1 MKIKY
6 LAIFLVLLC
15 CLMGAAS
22 AADDVSMDAVDA
34 SVDDAITVDA
44 AIDDTEDSTIV
55 EETPVDTISDDVA
68 TEEIGDEIQT
78 DEISEES
85 ADVDS
90 EPTRTTTKHVS
101 NWDDLETYCKKT
113 NDNYVIYLDNIIT
126 YGSNPIT
133 FKNSATIIGT
143 PNNYITGGNSNKILF
158 QSTGSLN
165 ISFINVTFKNMD
177 ASVLIKLA
185 TTGTN
190 SFINCSFDNIH
201 TYAYKSSVIW
211 NDKGF
216 MNISGCNFTNCNNG
230 FGVITNYAT
239 SGTVQMNVENCR
251 FENNTG
257 RMEPGAIN
265 NCGELNVTNCTFIH
279 NTAGWWAGAI
289 HTHTFAHSRIVDSN
303 FTRNVAGWNG
313 GALFSYSTL
322 EVINCNFDDNNC
334 STNTGG
340 GAICGYS
347 YQGSIYNI
355 TVDSCNFTHNLNLNS
370 NGRGGAIGVQNIGY
384 LTVFNSIF
392 KNNNN
397 ATNGTAISAICE
409 NITYCINCTNCSC
422 PNCPNCTNCTHN
434 VSTGDPDCVI
444 YNNTY
449 LNHGGP
455 GDTVVISGNDFVFY
469 DNIFINSI
477 QSVHYNESGNQY
489 PPAVSLNFIPQTNA
503 LLRSYALRD
512 SNKHDIIFVNESSDN
527 DPTSDDITGQSW
539 DDAFGTDE
547 GLYRAAQKINDGGII
562 YLADCAFTW
571 VDTHRDKSFTVIG
584 FSRDSTIMSCEFEIG
599 ASVDE
604 GIHYSQTFINM
615 TIINPGYWSND
626 VTFINCTFVNF
637 KTNEVINDGI
647 DENVEYGVIPPEES
661 FVTNFINCDFIN
673 STISGENL
681 IDIAKYTQINFDN
694 CNFENIAADSIV
706 SSYKGKFFTQDG
718 INFNGCKFTNVTT
731 KGIVSIP
738 SGHDI
743 MELVHIEGC
752 TYDVPVTNDIMNDG
766 GRDYINTTQSR
777 ADSNLTMDIDGENLV
792 ITLTDMEG
800 NPIADVDEINVLVN
814 EESIPC
820 QMENGV
826 ATLNISDLSGKVTF
840 SATFEGNSNFKESSA
855 SLSTVLVINN
865 VTVEVPVEVPVYVPV
880 NQTATSITAS
890 DLTATAKV
898 AKTLS
903 VTLKDADGKVLANK
917 AVKVTVNGK
926 TSTVTTDK
934 NGVAKVNVNYAKAGT
949 YYYTLSFLGD
959 NDYKASMKAVKVTVN
974 KQATKATFAKK
985 TFKVKATKKVT
996 FTLKD
1001 AKGKVIKGKKITFTV
1016 NKKTYTAKTN
1026 AKGIATVKVKLTK
1039 KGKYTAVAK
1048 FAGDTTYKAISKKA
1062 VITIK

>member
-1 MKIKY
+1 
-6 LAIFLVLLC
+6 
-15 CLMGAAS
+15 
-22 AADDVSMDAVDA
+22 
-34 SVDDAITVDA
+34 
-44 AIDDTEDSTIV
+44 
-55 EETPVDTISDDVA
+55 
-68 TEEIGDEIQT
+68 
-78 DEISEES
+78 
-85 ADVDS
+85 
-90 EPTRTTTKHVS
+90 
-101 NWDDLETYCKKT
+101 
-113 NDNYVIYLDNIIT
+113 
-126 YGSNPIT
+126 
-133 FKNSATIIGT
+133 
-143 PNNYITGGNSNKILF
+143 
-158 QSTGSLN
+158 
-165 ISFINVTFKNMD
+165 MD

-190 SFINCSFDNIH
+190 KFINCSFDNIH

-211 NDKGF
+211 NDKGY
-216 MNISGCNFTNCNNG
+216 MNISGCNFTNCNDG
-230 FGVITNYAT
+230 FGAITNYASIST
-239 SGTVQMNVENCR
+239 DSVLMNVENCR
-251 FENNTG
+251 FENNSG
-257 RMEPGAIN
+257 RNEPGAIN

-279 NTAGWWAGAI
+279 NVANWWAGAI

-444 YNNTY
+444 YNNTF
-449 LNHGGP
+449 LNHAGP
-455 GDTVVISGNDFVFY
+455 GDTVVISGNDYVFY
-469 DNIFINSI
+469 DNIFRNSV
-477 QSVHYNESGNQY
+477 QTKKYNESGNQY
-489 PPAVSLNFIPQTNA
+489 DLPAAVLSLTHSVLGANLESPILSLGPSDEIYVNA
-503 LLRSYALRD
+503 SS
-512 SNKHDIIFVNESSDN
+512 SNDWSSVD
-527 DPTSDDITGQSW
+527 GQSW
-539 DDAFGTDE
+539 ENAVGGTI
-547 GLYRAAQKINDGGII
+547 GLSFAINYLNENGII
-562 YLADCAFTW
+562 HLADTTFPQLIAM
-571 VDTHRDKSFTVIG
+571 DQYKNFTVIG
-584 FSRDSTIMSCEFEIG
+584 LSRENTIIELWKVGNSE
-599 ASVDE
+599 DPD
-604 GIHYSQTFINM
+604 HYLTTFINM
-615 TIINPGYWSND
+615 TFLNIGEIWGND
-626 VTFINCTFVNF
+626 VTFINCTFINF
-637 KTNEVINDGI
+637 KTSDPINDGI
-647 DENVEYGVIPPEES
+647 DENVEYGVEPPEES

-800 NPIADVDEINVLVN
+800 IPIADVDEINVLVN

-865 VTVEVPVEVPVYVPV
+865 VTVEVPVEVPVYITV

-890 DLTATAKV
+890 DLTATSKV

-1001 AKGKVIKGKKITFTV
+1001 AKGKAIKGKKITFTV

-1062 VITIK
+1062 AITVK

>member
-1 MKIKY
+1 MTMLLI
-6 LAIFLVLLC
+6 LLC
-15 CLMGAAS
+15 CFMGAAS
-22 AADDVSMDAVDA
+22 AADDVSMDVADT
-34 SVDDAITVDA
+34 SVDDVVTVDA
-44 AIDDTEDSTIV
+44 VSEDVSDSATV
-55 EETPVDTISDDVA
+55 EETELS
-68 TEEIGDEIQT
+68 DEITIEDASDGIKT

-85 ADVDS
+85 AIVDS
-90 EPTRTTTKHVS
+90 EPTRGTDINVT
-101 NWDDLETYCKKT
+101 NWDDLKYYGESTT
-113 NDNYVIYLDNIIT
+113 NYDIHLI
-126 YGSNPIT
+126 SPIT
-133 FKNSATIIGT
+133 VGNKGLVFKNSATIIGT
-143 PNNYITGGNSNKILF
+143 PENYITGGSNGVTYF
-158 QSTGSLN
+158 SSTGDLS
-165 ISFINVTFKNMD
+165 ITFINVTFKDMH
-177 ASVLIKLA
+177 AGILLRLA
-185 TTGTN
+185 TGDGIN
-190 SFINCSFDNIH
+190 KFINCSFDNIY
-201 TYAYKSSVIW
+201 TSLYKSSVIW
-211 NDKGF
+211 NDKGY
-216 MNISGCNFTNCNNG
+216 MNISGCNFTNCNDG
-230 FGVITNYAT
+230 FGVITNFAT
-239 SGTVQMNVENCR
+239 TGTVQMNVENCR

-289 HTHTFAHSRIVDSN
+289 HTHTFSHSRIVDSN

-313 GALFSYSTL
+313 GALFSYGTL

-355 TVDSCNFTHNLNLNS
+355 TVNSSNFTHNLNKNS

-384 LTVFNSIF
+384 LTVFNCIF

-409 NITYCINCTNCSC
+409 NVTYCINCTNCNC
-422 PNCPNCTNCTHN
+422 TNCPNCTNCTHN

-444 YNNTY
+444 YNNTF

-455 GDTVVISGNDFVFY
+455 GDTVVISGNDYVFY
-469 DNIFINSI
+469 DNIFRNSV
-477 QSVHYNESGNQY
+477 QTKKYNQSGNQY
-489 PPAVSLNFIPQTNA
+489 DLPAAILTLTEEINQGARLGSAILSLADSDFFYVNGSRAYDSNLDGLSWENA
-503 LLRSYALRD
+503 LGGDRGVYQA
-512 SNKHDIIFVNESSDN
+512 
-527 DPTSDDITGQSW
+527 
-539 DDAFGTDE
+539 
-547 GLYRAAQKINDGGII
+547 INHLNPNGII
-562 YLADCAFTW
+562 YITGIFNTEFGRFADINQNC
-571 VDTHRDKSFTVIG
+571 TVIG
-584 FSRDSTIMSCEFEIG
+584 YDKENPIVNLTGWEVGSKEIYG
-599 ASVDE
+599 DVE
-604 GIHYSQTFINM
+604 HNLITFINF
-615 TIINPGYWSND
+615 TFVNPGAIRGD
-626 VTFINCTFVNF
+626 DITFINCTFINF
-637 KTNEVINDGI
+637 RTTEAINDGI
-647 DENVEYGVIPPEES
+647 DENAEYMPELPEES
-661 FVTNFINCDFIN
+661 YVTTFIDCDFIN
-673 STISGENL
+673 STLTGENL
-681 IDIAKYTQINFDN
+681 IDIAKYTQINFNN

-706 SSYKGKFFTQDG
+706 SSLKGKFFTQDG
-718 INFNGCKFTNVTT
+718 INFRDCKFTNVTT

-738 SGHDI
+738 TGADI
-743 MELVHIEGC
+743 LELVHIEGC
-752 TYDVPVTNDIMNDG
+752 TYDVPVTNDIITDG

-777 ADSNLTMDIDGENLV
+777 ADSNLTLDIDGDNLV
-792 ITLTDMEG
+792 ISLTDMEG

-840 SATFEGNSNFKESSA
+840 SADFEGNANYKESSA
-855 SLSTVLVINN
+855 SLSTYIIVNN
-865 VTVEVPVEVPVYVPV
+865 ITVEVPVEVPVYI

-890 DLTATAKV
+890 DITTTAKV

-903 VTLKDADGKVLANK
+903 ITLKDASGKVLASK
-917 AVKVTVNGK
+917 AVQVTVNGK

-934 NGVAKVNVNYAKAGT
+934 NGVAKVNVNYANAGT

-985 TFKVKATKKVT
+985 TFKVKAKTKKVT

-1001 AKGKVIKGKKITFTV
+1001 AKGKAIKGKKITFTV

-1048 FAGDTTYKAISKKA
+1048 FAGDNTYKAISKKA
-1062 VITIK
+1062 KITVK

>member
-1 MKIKY
+1 
-6 LAIFLVLLC
+6 
-15 CLMGAAS
+15 
-22 AADDVSMDAVDA
+22 
-34 SVDDAITVDA
+34 
-44 AIDDTEDSTIV
+44 
-55 EETPVDTISDDVA
+55 
-68 TEEIGDEIQT
+68 
-78 DEISEES
+78 
-85 ADVDS
+85 
-90 EPTRTTTKHVS
+90 
-101 NWDDLETYCKKT
+101 
-113 NDNYVIYLDNIIT
+113 
-126 YGSNPIT
+126 
-133 FKNSATIIGT
+133 
-143 PNNYITGGNSNKILF
+143 
-158 QSTGSLN
+158 
-165 ISFINVTFKNMD
+165 MD

-190 SFINCSFDNIH
+190 KFINCSFDNIH

-211 NDKGF
+211 NDKGY
-216 MNISGCNFTNCNNG
+216 MNISGCNFTNCNDG
-230 FGVITNYAT
+230 FGAITNYASIST
-239 SGTVQMNVENCR
+239 DSVLMNVENCR
-251 FENNTG
+251 FENNSG
-257 RMEPGAIN
+257 RNEPGAIN

-279 NTAGWWAGAI
+279 NVANWWAGAI

-444 YNNTY
+444 YNNTF
-449 LNHGGP
+449 LNHAGP
-455 GDTVVISGNDFVFY
+455 GDTVVISGNDYVFY
-469 DNIFINSI
+469 DNIFRNSV
-477 QSVHYNESGNQY
+477 QTKKYNESGNQY
-489 PPAVSLNFIPQTNA
+489 DLPAAVLSLTHSVLGANLESPILSLGPSDEIYVNA
-503 LLRSYALRD
+503 SS
-512 SNKHDIIFVNESSDN
+512 SNDWSSVD
-527 DPTSDDITGQSW
+527 GQSW
-539 DDAFGTDE
+539 ENAVGGTI
-547 GLYRAAQKINDGGII
+547 GLSFAINYLNENGII
-562 YLADCAFTW
+562 HLADTTFPQLIAM
-571 VDTHRDKSFTVIG
+571 DQYKNFTVIG
-584 FSRDSTIMSCEFEIG
+584 LSRENTIIELWKVGNSE
-599 ASVDE
+599 DPD
-604 GIHYSQTFINM
+604 HYLTTFINM
-615 TIINPGYWSND
+615 TFLNIGEIWGND
-626 VTFINCTFVNF
+626 VTFINCTFINF
-637 KTNEVINDGI
+637 KTSDPINDGI
-647 DENVEYGVIPPEES
+647 DENVEYGVEPPEES

-800 NPIADVDEINVLVN
+800 IPIADVDEINVLVN

-890 DLTATAKV
+890 DLTATSKV

-1001 AKGKVIKGKKITFTV
+1001 AKGKAIKGKKITFTV

-1062 VITIK
+1062 AITVK